1 MLARSPYDRQLL
13 AEHVLDLGR
22 VKGDV
27 QVLVFDKR
35 WLVQLLRGGR
45 MADCCRCGDAV
56 PPAKVVENT
65 WEDK

>member
-1 MLARSPYDRQLL
+1 LV
-13 AEHVLDLGR
+13 EHVLDLGR

-27 QVLVFDKR
+27 QALVLDKR
-35 WLVQLLRGGR
+35 RLAQFRLRGGR

-65 WEDK
+65 WEEK